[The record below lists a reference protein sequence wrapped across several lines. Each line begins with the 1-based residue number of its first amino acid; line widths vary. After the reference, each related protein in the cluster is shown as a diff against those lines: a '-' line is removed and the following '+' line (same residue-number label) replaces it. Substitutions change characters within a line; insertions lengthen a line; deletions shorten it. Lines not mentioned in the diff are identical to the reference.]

1 MQEPMLSKR
10 SKRQCASKAVA
21 RVFGAP
27 PVLPGE
33 DPKEYEKMLSRVAT
47 DIGPR
52 DFIEEIWVHDLADA
66 TWDLFRWRRI
76 KAAHLAAKVLEAVND
91 KALQVAVTKLMALE
105 GPEKDEIDAFHKC
118 KLSRAERLAAYPR
131 VHEKLEK
138 LLAESRATLNVDHI
152 EAEVIHLNLKFIE
165 QIEGLIAT
173 AQDRID
179 QIMRELNRHRFMQNQ
194 GRLTSP
200 AMLEDKPK
208 KIAAPLVT
216 IVPHG
221 Q

>member
-1 MQEPMLSKR
+1 MLSKR
-10 SKRQCASKAVA
+10 SKRQCESKAVA
-21 RVFGAP
+21 KLFGAP
-27 PVLPGE
+27 PILPGE
-33 DPKEYEKMLSRVAT
+33 DPKTYQEMLSRVAT

-52 DFIEEIWVHDLADA
+52 DFIEDIWVHDLADA
-66 TWDLFRWRRI
+66 AWDLFRWRRI
-76 KAAHLAAKVLEAVND
+76 KAARLAAKVLEAVNA
-91 KALQVAVTKLMALE
+91 KALQLAGTKLMALS
-105 GPEKDEIDAFHKC
+105 GPEQDEISEFLKC
-118 KLSRAERLAAYPR
+118 KLDWAELRAAYPR
-131 VHEKLEK
+131 AHEKLEK

-152 EAEVIHLNLKFIE
+152 EAEVIHCNLQFIE